1 MGAGATR
8 EERRS
13 MTVKKD
19 LKRRVRERQARTG
32 ESYAAA
38 RAQVVAQA
46 PKPAEPEPVAEPA
59 AEPVIAVEE
68 LIDLTPQA
76 QAIGIKCQVA
86 MTSRL
91 AGRIDPDRTLIK
103 IRDALL
109 ATDEDPD
116 TRTLRA
122 VVLRGEHVV
131 VPMGARAADWFGSAR
146 RFVARALAGIG
157 GISEHGNMLA
167 ISVDG
172 PAGSVMLIA
181 HVWLRP
187 FGMRREAPRLM
198 LSVAESVGHPSGMWT
213 LLR

>member
-1 MGAGATR
+1 
-8 EERRS
+8 
-13 MTVKKD
+13 MTAKKD

-46 PKPAEPEPVAEPA
+46 PAEKPAEPEPQPAEPAEPA
-59 AEPVIAVEE
+59 AEPVIPVEE

-131 VPMGARAADWFGSAR
+131 VPMAARAADWFGSTR

-187 FGMRREAPRLM
+187 FGMQRELPRLM
-198 LSVAESVGHPSGMWT
+198 LSVAESVGNPSGMWT